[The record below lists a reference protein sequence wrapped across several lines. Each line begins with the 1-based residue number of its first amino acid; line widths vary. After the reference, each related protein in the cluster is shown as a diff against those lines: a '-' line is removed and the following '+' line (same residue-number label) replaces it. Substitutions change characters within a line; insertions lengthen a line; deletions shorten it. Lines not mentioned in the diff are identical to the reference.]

1 LVPVQHLLC
10 PEGVQVPLVD
20 GTNGVKE
27 RVLSLLF
34 LCGLPGRE
42 EDPFPLQGTF
52 KKCFARGVWV
62 GFVVVME
69 GVDIPFS
76 GTVKDS
82 LYLPWGGSVPGVKAT
97 LDPPS
102 SPLSRGGERGG

>member
-1 LVPVQHLLC
+1 
-10 PEGVQVPLVD
+10 
-20 GTNGVKE
+20 VKE

-97 LDPPS
+97 LDPPLFS
-102 SPLSRGGERGG
+102 SLTRGGEGGG